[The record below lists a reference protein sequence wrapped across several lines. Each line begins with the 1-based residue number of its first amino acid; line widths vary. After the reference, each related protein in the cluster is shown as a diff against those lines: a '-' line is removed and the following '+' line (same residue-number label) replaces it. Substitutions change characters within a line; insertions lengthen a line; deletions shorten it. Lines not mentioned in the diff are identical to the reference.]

1 MALRD
6 MDHWEQERWGPVEDD
21 ELEGHRATRN
31 VAEEHDDSTD
41 WISSIAPLR
50 SQDPAF
56 MTDFRWPPDVEEHHN
71 PTEQTTCTYP
81 DLQISLSATDFC
93 WSPAVLSAFDNLPPL
108 NSEDVTTLN
117 SFLGLPLTSQPK
129 SVKDF
134 LVTFQSHTDNYN
146 MLRKLAEQLKS
157 LGREDIVRAMHRE
170 RRLLRWL
177 GPMLSEEHLIKDIVP
192 SLWTPLTVKLSLS
205 HPNGYDW
212 KWLAAQLAISRDF
225 IDLWQQQGGVPAD
238 NVLKTWQVKVSEA
251 TVGRLFD
258 LLIEQREDLAALL

>member
-56 MTDFRWPPDVEEHHN
+56 M
-71 PTEQTTCTYP
+71 
-81 DLQISLSATDFC
+81 TDFC